1 MLLSKWV
8 EYTSETII
16 WGHIALYRSAMWLAY
31 CGHQVLA
38 VSLQVCK
45 VEYKVPNMG
54 QDRDGICRSWGQH
67 HYESFDGIYYYFPG
81 TCSYILAKDCHAT
94 EPQYTIW
101 VHNSRDCDGSVYSC
115 HRSLSLFFPNKDEIH
130 IIGHDVKKGG
140 IRLTLPLT
148 IGNVFME
155 RLADY
160 ILVKSTFGF
169 SLAWD
174 GSSGVYIKM
183 TEEHKGRP
191 CGLCGNYNDDGADD
205 LTTSYN
211 VQTEDTAHFGNS
223 WVVQLPSEAPCHPL
237 EEDFPGPCSSES
249 AMEDALE
256 KCTAILFFPFVSC
269 HENIDPNPYVAS
281 CASDL
286 CVSGDDDTFCRAVTE
301 YTRACSHAG
310 YPVRE
315 WRESFPACTD
325 GCEDSFVHRDC
336 ISCCPPTCTFERQ
349 CLGSNLHCLDGCY
362 CPDGLIMEN
371 GSCISVANCPCVY
384 HGTSYPLGYVLEQG
398 CSVCICSG
406 GLWNCT
412 ENNCTAECS
421 VTGHTHIPSFDGRI
435 FMLIGTCQ
443 YVLVKSWR
451 TTRFTLTLQNMPC
464 GEHLIS
470 WNRSGDD
477 DTFCRAVTEFTR
489 ACSHAGY
496 PVREWRESFPACTD
510 GCEDSFVHRDC
521 ISCCPPTC
529 TFERQC
535 LGSNLHC
542 LDGCYCPD
550 GLIMENGSCISVANC
565 PCVYHGTSYPL
576 GYVLEQGCSVCLCSS
591 FTLMSVLVQSLE
603 HSCIQSITLV
613 VDEDVSRQVTLTKDG
628 EVLIGVN
635 QAASLPYSDGD
646 VVVSKVTSLFTQ
658 LKTSFGLRVQ
668 FDRGGGRLYVQVES
682 SWEGGIVGLCGTF
695 NGNLRDDFLSPS
707 GMIEGTPQLHA
718 NAWKVSAA
726 CTSPVNIPIIDPCE
740 MNQQNVFY
748 ASQCDI
754 VNEGLFSP
762 CHSYVSP
769 SVYFQQCRYQACKCG
784 SNCLCTALA
793 HYAYIC
799 AKHKVFVNFRAHVS
813 ECGMVC
819 LGGMMYHSCTS
830 TCGKTC
836 LSLSNNEAC
845 DDDCAEGCNCV
856 EGLYYDEAR
865 QRCVAESQCHCYFMG
880 AVYQSGE
887 VFFSASGPC
896 LCRNGRMEC
905 APEEPEPDPG
915 ECPPGKTYFNCR
927 DHQPGQP
934 RTGIACEV
942 TCRNLMLNLTCPPAT
957 PCVRGCGC
965 PAGLVRHKQEC
976 YFPESC
982 PCAWLALEYLPG
994 EVVSTPC
1001 YKCVCHRGFFNCTHY
1016 PCPSV
1021 CTVYSDRH
1029 YHTFDGLEYDYV
1041 SDCQVYLVKSINGTE
1056 VSITAQNKD
1065 CYESGIICMKYL
1077 VIFVGLTKIYFT
1089 DNSGDPSSSSVIGK
1103 GYEFQLWKAGYYT
1116 VVHFP
1121 KQEITILWDKKTTV
1135 HIQAGPEWK
1144 GLLTGMCG
1152 NFDKNTVNDM
1162 TTASNMEVSNAQA
1175 LGDSW
1180 ALGQCESDYVVKRLC
1195 EGDLI
1200 RQPYAKRECAILY
1213 SDAFAS
1219 CHNVVDVTWFYKNC
1233 LTDTCNCNRGGDCEC
1248 LCTSI
1253 AAYAHKCCQQGVAVN
1268 WRSPTVCS
1276 YDCEFYNRELGDGP
1290 YIVYNSAYN
1299 DTVFGANLTSGEV
1312 FPLPKISAE
1321 GKVLFNFMIIAGLYK
1336 DRYSQLGDGPYI
1348 VYNSAYNDTV
1358 FGANL
1363 TSGEVFPLPKISA
1376 EGKVLFNFMI
1386 IAGLY
1391 KDRYSRLP
1399 VISFESAERPNYFLC
1414 ASEDGSLRLEQWSA
1428 SEKFRRQATYFHHQ
1442 GLGMAGYSSF
1452 ELYSQKGFFITL
1464 TRTAARALGYDYSE
1478 EFKHISSFTIEGII
1492 LPPTPTPYM
1501 FVTKSNRTTAA
1512 PTTTSA
1518 TTTDFMTPAVTETET
1533 SSTATSTTEHSTA
1546 ATTTS
1551 YATVMTTT
1559 ASTLVPLSP
1568 LSPVATLSTSASVST
1583 VQTSTVTE
1591 SPTTPPFLT
1600 TSRITSALPTLSSED
1615 TRMTSTMTFTSQP
1628 EVLTSEVGTTTQ
1640 APLSTVTSE
1649 VPLTSST
1656 LYTRATTTS
1665 EGTIYTSV
1673 STFSTEGPSTLQPTT
1688 VTEPFTTTALV
1699 TAATIVSSSTPYSV
1713 SSAVTETTPVTT
1725 GATTAA
1731 TTELPSSSTELKTT
1745 LSTVS
1750 ESQQTTTVQTADSG
1764 RTSPSLP
1771 DTTAFTTA
1779 TEVSTPALTST
1790 TVVPVPPFPLTSEVT
1805 HTSLPTSVP
1814 STVTETTPPGL
1825 VTGPITTALST
1836 TETPIEV
1843 ETSTQEVTTATLP
1856 STNTTLTDHATYSTV
1871 IPSILQPTSTCTPP
1885 YSYRVD
1891 ECSEYIC
1898 FNGHLMFH
1906 NASLQCRNNV
1916 SQPNCGILGM
1926 PVQINKDNCC
1936 PQWECPCRCSI
1947 ISDLRV
1953 ITFDGNNVALY
1964 DNGSYILVQLPRENI
1979 VAHIE
1984 KCPTSETPTGGTS
1997 GLCFKKLNI
2006 TTQSYKVLINRLE
2019 RKVSVNFINAH
2030 LPFTRQSLHIDD
2042 TGTMYVI
2049 NTPGGVSIQWYHST
2063 GIIVLQYSPPY
2074 NTTSGT
2080 RGLCGCC
2087 DGNPEDDL
2095 KLPNGTVIKNVEDI
2109 PVFLYSWMV
2118 HTSEET
2124 DYFRRVGDNCTTG
2137 NCTKC
2142 FQMLNQNPFTVCHDK
2157 GETHV
2162 EDPDFSSACGCT
2174 RYFCKKTD
2182 VCLFQGVTVLSPGQS
2197 VIQYFE
2203 RDLCYMVHCLQEMD
2217 PGSGFHAMDVATV
2230 NCSEKCG
2237 AHQVYVPSSDPHICC
2252 GSCKNVS
2259 CTFTNENG
2267 TIDLYRAGSTWVSN
2281 CTRFD
2286 CVESAVG
2293 AVVLGSGVVCPPF
2306 NDTECMQNGGTVQ
2319 SYIDGCCKLYN
2330 SCFTK
2335 VSIPLKL
2342 SWVTCITGGMKHR
2355 CQMDK
2360 AALLLLLLEY
2370 FLQVAHFSKY
2380 GLQDSD
2386 EEDEV
2391 PPTKTDAKKLKTAPV
2406 LLPGQQQPPPA
2417 QEMALNGKLT
2427 PLPPGWVPFKSSC
2440 YKTGKGIEQWSAA
2453 QKSCELSLQRAHL
2466 ADIET
2471 EEEYLFIS
2479 SYLKTF
2485 NHVIM
2490 LWIGLNDKQN
2500 EVSSCYKTGKGIEQ
2514 WSAAQK
2520 SCALSLQRAHLADI
2534 ETEEEYLFISS
2545 YLKTFNHVIM
2555 LWTGLNDKQTEGEL
2569 RWTDGSAY
2577 NLGNVMTSYLP
2588 HNETDCYALQM
2599 NATGPNYFFTGFFC
2613 YIPLLYLCEYEFPSA
2628 PEHFGFQLE
2637 DVKETEVSFIWSG
2650 LQDWMEALVKSDVII
2665 QYQMKFSRVK
2675 RQSRILPSNITRM
2688 TISGLSPGNL
2698 YLFSLTVTSAGG
2710 ASITLG
2716 PILSAETRP
2725 NPPLNA
2731 TVKTITSREIP
2742 LYWTAPDKSQGAS
2755 FDHYL
2760 ISYVDVQTNTKETLV
2775 VENYKTSAVIPSIK
2789 PYHPYRISIQ
2799 TVAAAGSGSCVDASI
2814 SVITAVSPPK
2824 SVSINLEDVGEEN
2837 VTLQWD
2843 PPQEQIDEYYIL
2855 VRSVTIGG
2863 DSTNYSVNN
2872 SNSFELSML
2881 TPGMT
2886 YEIGVAAVRNGNM
2899 SELKT
2904 VQQTLRPKRVQIVV
2918 PYELN
2923 THSVVLYV
2931 QNPLAGIYDG
2941 INVTYKEGSQR
2952 TPVSVGGDT
2961 ITIENLTPGTAY
2973 DFFVYTTSLNMAS
2986 AAYQVPAVKTC
2997 LAPPTNVR
3005 EGNTSETS
3013 VEIVWD
3019 RAEGRLQNYEAIC
3032 VNCAP
3037 TFMVQKVYQER
3048 AVFTHLVPG
3057 KMYTFSIRSEKEKY
3071 KDSIQVF
3078 QKIQTVPSQ
3087 VERLNHSKS
3096 SDTIAVSWT
3105 QAQHIFDGYIVSITN
3120 GSFHKEKTLST
3131 KEPRTNEFGSL
3142 SPGSS
3147 YIINVVTTSGQKR
3160 SIPAIISVTTSTDLV
3175 PGSVYNITVQRVSEG
3190 VNGVPAFV
3198 TVTTVPERPQELQVM
3213 NTSSS
3218 SFSLR
3223 WRTPYGHVD
3232 RYQVDLI
3239 PDQGFVTVTELG
3251 GGELQVAAEN
3261 SAGSGLFSSSILFKT
3276 AESVPGL
3283 VTNLTASA
3291 YNHTT
3296 VKVTWFLPRRPN
3308 GLITKFLINVKHARS
3323 GQLERKFE
3331 INAEEIMKGTLPNCH
3346 DDAEFYSGST
3356 PSPSTSSA
3364 SPPLTSAFS
3373 SMTASALPA
3382 QFSWTKPIALT
3393 VEQLKSYTAYVFEV
3407 SAFTNEGE
3415 GLIASYMVRMPESVP
3430 EDPPQSIAMWNITSK
3445 SFTISWDP
3453 PTVQTGK
3460 FNYRIELYG
3469 PSGHIF
3475 DNSTRDLKFTYSG
3488 LTPYT
3493 TYTVFVGAETFAG
3506 PGPKTNVTL
3515 VTPAEAP
3522 SAVNGL
3528 KALAVDS
3535 TSVKL
3540 SWKSPLR
3547 PNGIITQYR
3556 ILVFR
3561 KPPGILVQNI
3571 TLTGKTEDLNDTTLV
3586 NDAESTSVLVTN
3598 LSAEQMSHVIKTL
3611 IPFTEYM
3618 FSVAASTDVGE
3629 GPSTNIIVKTREQV
3643 PSSVQG
3649 VYYQNITSTSILV
3662 SWKPPTNPNGKITH
3676 FTVYGMELLTKEAF
3690 HKVTNETSIII
3701 SGLKKYTE
3709 YKLRVAA
3716 STGVGESSLSEEDDI
3731 FARTME
3737 DAESTSVLVTNLSAE
3752 QMSHVIKTLIPFTE
3766 YMFSVA
3772 ASTDVGE
3779 GPSTNIIVKTREQVP
3794 SSVQGVYYQNI
3805 TSTSILVSWEPP
3817 TNPNGKITH
3826 FTVYG
3831 MELLT
3836 KEAFHKVTNETSII
3850 ISGLKKYTEY
3860 KLRVAA
3866 STGVGESS
3874 LSEEDDIFART
3885 MEDAPFYLQGH
3896 ISHINIHSTSIPVLW
3911 TPSSNP
3917 NEIIHLDTIYYSN
3930 SSGVYIQVIAWDLA
3944 FLASTLKPNGLVTKY
3959 QLSVDNNQTYQ
3970 VFHTEV
3976 SVVSVSH
3983 NGLRPFTSYGIII
3996 STCTSKGPGP
4006 SYSIKVTTAEDSG
4019 SVHNLTYQNLS
4030 STTVNVSWFPP
4041 TSPNGKLFYHVS
4053 LWSPQMVIPISEVTT
4068 NKTDLLIE
4076 DLQKYTGYIL
4086 KVTPATAAGFS
4097 ENTTATL
4104 YIRTDEDTPE
4114 TPPVIT
4120 TYKNLTASSIQL
4132 FWNPPAHPNGNILSY
4147 NLLIHGPTG
4156 NNSSSTSNTSL
4167 ILSDLLPS
4175 TTYNVSI
4182 NAETSKGPGPS
4193 ATQLLYTDE
4202 TEPSTSP
4209 QNLVMVNHT
4218 ADTVWL
4224 RWDPSPEPNGVVQIY
4239 SFKIFENNSQTMS
4252 YKNTSG
4258 LFTDAQLTGFKPHSV
4273 YLISVSAFTKAGNGN
4288 LFSNSVS
4295 FSTNQS
4301 VPDAVQNLHC
4311 IGTSWQ
4317 SVLIQWDP
4325 PTNSNGIITHYI
4337 VQFGGDAQEL
4347 KPTDHVYTVRGLL
4360 ANTTYTFR
4368 VIAATSAGIGKDQ
4381 TCFAET
4387 LPESVPSAPKDL
4399 NITKIQS
4406 SSVTLSWTRPDV
4418 VPGYL
4423 QNYRVVG
4430 QLLSMLCNN
4439 WNTSGCIENKVIQY
4453 VSGTDDSLETSIY
4466 SLLKFRRY
4474 RFSVAASTNAGYG
4487 NSTDWISTNTL
4498 PGNPDTPPQN
4508 VTAVS
4513 RSYHAIA
4520 ISWRAPEVV
4529 TGPTAYLI
4537 DVTSVDSQDYNR
4549 TFMKRDEESKN
4560 IELSDLTPFT
4570 RYSVIVIA
4578 FTGDVDEARIYGK
4591 ASAPVIVI
4599 TLQDTPKDPP
4609 KNVTLQK
4616 IPDDVTKVYVM
4627 FSPPSEPNGDI
4638 QFYRAVVCKEEDPTD
4653 IEILDLRIIEN
4664 NTDTLTAV
4672 IEGLKGG
4679 HTYNISVYAV
4689 NGAGPGPKTE
4699 LKITMDIQAPPESSM
4714 IPVPAYDKHGAA
4726 IVTARTMTIQMPVCF
4741 FSDSHG
4747 PIEKIQ
4753 VIIAEAKVRNDG
4765 NITTWKDAYFNK
4777 PRPYFSNKG
4786 FENPPC
4792 TERMKRQTI
4801 SVGTYVLGAE
4811 DTCMSEG
4818 NEARFCNGPLKPKKD
4833 YVFKF
4838 RATNFKGQYTDS
4850 VYSKIVTTAG
4860 EGLSSRTVEIILAVA
4875 LCVLSVILLGAAIYA
4890 FARIRQKQ
4898 KEGGTYSP
4906 RDAETIDTK
4915 FKLDQLITVAD
4926 LELKEEKLTRYSSF
4940 FFRRKEIFVI
4950 QPVNK
4955 KSFLQHVEDLCA
4967 NDNVKFQEEFSELP
4981 KLLQDLATSD
4991 ADLPWNRS
4999 KNRFTNIK
5007 PYNNNRVKLISEA
5020 GVPGSDYINASYMSG
5035 YLCPNEFIATQGP
5048 LPGTV
5053 ADFWRM
5059 IWETRTRTIA
5069 MLTQCFEKGRIRCH
5083 QYWPEDN
5090 KPVTVFGDIVITKL
5104 TEDVHPDWTIRDL
5117 KVERHGDCMVVRHF
5131 NFTSWPEHGVPESS
5145 TALIHFVKLIRV
5157 NRAHDNTTIA
5167 VHCSCISSG
5176 FKAHLRTL
5184 EKQLNSHTKNK
5195 QAAEKTEPTLQ
5206 GLHHDTLAKE
5216 FQDTE
5221 GIPYKQAAE
5230 KTKPTL
5236 QGLHHDTLAKEF
5248 QDTEGIPYKQAAEK
5262 TEPTLQGLHH
5272 DTLAK
5277 EFQDTEG
5284 IPYKQAAEKTKP
5296 TLQGLHHDTLAKE
5309 FHYTEG
5315 IPFLISQRLRTIL

>member
-1 MLLSKWV
+1 MIPWTVVLFYLLLLFQASCNCLNGGWCT
-8 EYTSETII
+8 EGGLCDCNELQAHGDRCQII
-16 WGHIALYRSAMWLAY
+16 
-31 CGHQVLA
+31 
-38 VSLQVCK
+38 
-45 VEYKVPNMG
+45 PNMG

-101 VHNSRDCDGSVYSC
+101 VHNSRDCEGSVYSC
-115 HRSLSLFFPNKDEIH
+115 HRSLSLFFPNEAEIH
-130 IIGHDVKKGG
+130 VIGHEVKKGN

-223 WVVQLPSEAPCHPL
+223 WVVQLPSEAPCQPL

-286 CVSGDDDTFCRAVTE
+286 CVSEDDDTFCRAVTE

-325 GCEDSFVHRDC
+325 GCDNSFVHRDC
-336 ISCCPPTCTFERQ
+336 ISCCPPTCTFERE

-362 CPDGLIMEN
+362 CP
-371 GSCISVANCPCVY
+371 
-384 HGTSYPLGYVLEQG
+384 
-398 CSVCICSG
+398 
-406 GLWNCT
+406 
-412 ENNCTAECS
+412 
-421 VTGHTHIPSFDGRI
+421 
-435 FMLIGTCQ
+435 
-443 YVLVKSWR
+443 
-451 TTRFTLTLQNMPC
+451 
-464 GEHLIS
+464 
-470 WNRSGDD
+470 
-477 DTFCRAVTEFTR
+477 
-489 ACSHAGY
+489 
-496 PVREWRESFPACTD
+496 
-510 GCEDSFVHRDC
+510 
-521 ISCCPPTC
+521 
-529 TFERQC
+529 
-535 LGSNLHC
+535 
-542 LDGCYCPD
+542 
-550 GLIMENGSCISVANC
+550 
-565 PCVYHGTSYPL
+565 
-576 GYVLEQGCSVCLCSS
+576 
-591 FTLMSVLVQSLE
+591 
-603 HSCIQSITLV
+603 
-613 VDEDVSRQVTLTKDG
+613 
-628 EVLIGVN
+628 
-635 QAASLPYSDGD
+635 DGD

-754 VNEGLFSP
+754 INEGLFSP

-845 DDDCAEGCNCV
+845 DDDCAEGCNCA

-865 QRCVAESQCHCYFMG
+865 QRCVAD
-880 AVYQSGE
+880 
-887 VFFSASGPC
+887 

-1041 SDCQVYLVKSINGTE
+1041 SDCQVYLVKSISGTE

-1077 VIFVGLTKIYFT
+1077 VIFVGLTKIYFI

-1103 GYEFQLWKAGYYT
+1103 GYEFQLWKAGYYTVVHFPKQEITILWDKKTTVHIQAGPEWKEFQLWKAGYYT

-1180 ALGQCESDYVVKRLC
+1180 ALGQCESDYVVKRPC

-1276 YDCEFYNRELGDGP
+1276 YDCEYYNRELGDGP

-1312 FPLPKISAE
+1312 FPLP
-1321 GKVLFNFMIIAGLYK
+1321 
-1336 DRYSQLGDGPYI
+1336 R
-1348 VYNSAYNDTV
+1348 
-1358 FGANL
+1358 
-1363 TSGEVFPLPKISA
+1363 ISA

-1391 KDRYSRLP
+1391 KDRYSRGYDNMFFTGLP

-1478 EFKHISSFTIEGII
+1478 EFKHISSFTIEDSSTVIPYRMMCEWRYHSCASPCVKTCSDPDAIECQFLPLVEGCFPHCPKSMILDEVTRRCVYPEDCII

-1518 TTTDFMTPAVTETET
+1518 TTTAFTTPTVTETET
-1533 SSTATSTTEHSTA
+1533 TSTATSTTEHSTA

-1568 LSPVATLSTSASVST
+1568 LTPVATLSTSPSVST

-1600 TSRITSALPTLSSED
+1600 TSRITSALSTLSSED
-1615 TRMTSTMTFTSQP
+1615 TRMTSTMTITSQP
-1628 EVLTSEVGTTTQ
+1628 EVLTTEVGTTTQ

-1649 VPLTSST
+1649 VPPTS
-1656 LYTRATTTS
+1656 RATTTS
-1665 EGTIYTSV
+1665 EGTVYTSV
-1673 STFSTEGPSTLQPTT
+1673 SIFSTKGPSTLQPTI

-1699 TAATIVSSSTPYSV
+1699 TAATSVSSPTPYSM

-1771 DTTAFTTA
+1771 DTTAFMTT

-1805 HTSLPTSVP
+1805 HTSLATSVP

-1825 VTGPITTALST
+1825 FTGSITTALST

-1843 ETSTQEVTTATLP
+1843 ETSTQMVTTATPP

-1906 NASLQCRNNV
+1906 NASLQCQNNV

-1964 DNGSYILVQLPRENI
+1964 DNGSYILVHLPRENI

-2006 TTQSYKVLINRLE
+2006 TTHSYKVLINRLE
-2019 RKVSVNFINAH
+2019 RKVSVNFINAR

-2157 GETHV
+2157 VSPEQFCDKIWAGDLHYKNHECDFLAAYVAICYTHNICTNWRTPEFCPLKCPPGKEYQACVSTCKTKTCQNREYYEESTCSYIREECVCKSGTILHRADSAFCVTEEQCVCTDNEGGPRAPGEVWKGSSKGCCMYKCMENGSIIAVEPECSEVPSPICEREGEYVIDVIEEGACCPKKICECNLTICDNEVPACENGNKLMIGYSTISCCPDYRCECDSLACPTATPPECREDQFLVEVREDKSCCYSYLCVCESCIDPIPLCSEGEILAVDLNTTHHCCPQYQCVCDVNLCPVAHADCTPGTVLVKKSITGQCCPEWECECSCQNNSVPFCQVGETHV

-2174 RYFCKKTD
+2174 RYFCSK
-2182 VCLFQGVTVLSPGQS
+2182 FAGGGGQS
-2197 VIQYFE
+2197 LPFK
-2203 RDLCYMVHCLQEMD
+2203 LH
-2217 PGSGFHAMDVATV
+2217 
-2230 NCSEKCG
+2230 
-2237 AHQVYVPSSDPHICC
+2237 HQVYVPSSDPHICC

-2306 NDTECMQNGGTVQ
+2306 NDTECVQNGGTVQ
-2319 SYIDGCCKLYN
+2319 SYIDGCCKTCKDDGRTCKKVTIRTTIRKDDCRSSTPVTVTSCDGKCPSATIFNFNINSHARFCKCCRESGLETRTVQLYCSRN
-2330 SCFTK
+2330 STLVDYVF
-2335 VSIPLKL
+2335 
-2342 SWVTCITGGMKHR
+2342 
-2355 CQMDK
+2355 Q
-2360 AALLLLLLEY
+2360 E
-2370 FLQVAHFSKY
+2370 
-2380 GLQDSD
+2380 
-2386 EEDEV
+2386 
-2391 PPTKTDAKKLKTAPV
+2391 PTDCTSSCP
-2406 LLPGQQQPPPA
+2406 Q
-2417 QEMALNGKLT
+2417 
-2427 PLPPGWVPFKSSC
+2427 GWVPFKSSC

-2485 NHVIM
+2485 NHMIM
-2490 LWIGLNDKQN
+2490 LWI
-2500 EVSSCYKTGKGIEQ
+2500 
-2514 WSAAQK
+2514 
-2520 SCALSLQRAHLADI
+2520 
-2534 ETEEEYLFISS
+2534 
-2545 YLKTFNHVIM
+2545 
-2555 LWTGLNDKQTEGEL
+2555 GLNDKQTEGEL

-2577 NLGNVMTSYLP
+2577 NLGNVMTSNLP

-2613 YIPLLYLCEYEFPSA
+2613 YIPLPYLCEYE
-2628 PEHFGFQLE
+2628 
-2637 DVKETEVSFIWSG
+2637 W
-2650 LQDWMEALVKSDVII
+2650 
-2665 QYQMKFSRVK
+2665 
-2675 RQSRILPSNITRM
+2675 
-2688 TISGLSPGNL
+2688 
-2698 YLFSLTVTSAGG
+2698 
-2710 ASITLG
+2710 
-2716 PILSAETRP
+2716 P

-2731 TVKTITSREIP
+2731 AVKTITSREIP
-2742 LYWTAPDKSQGAS
+2742 LYWTAPDKSQDAS

-2760 ISYVDVQTNTKETLV
+2760 ISYVDVQTNKKETLV

-2799 TVAAAGSGSCVDASI
+2799 TVTAAGSGSCVDASI
-2814 SVITAVSPPK
+2814 SVITGVSPPN
-2824 SVSINLEDVGEEN
+2824 SVSIYLEDVGEEN

-2863 DSTNYSVNN
+2863 DSKNYSVNN

-2904 VQQTLRPKRVQIVV
+2904 IQQTLRPKRVQIVV

-2931 QNPLAGIYDG
+2931 QKPHAGIYDG

-2973 DFFVYTTSLNMAS
+2973 DFFVYTTSVNMAS
-2986 AAYQVPAVKTC
+2986 AAYQVPAVKTYPD
-2997 LAPPTNVR
+2997 PPLDVQFIEQDEN
-3005 EGNTSETS
+3005 S
-3013 VEIVWD
+3013 VYVSWKQP
-3019 RAEGRLQNYEAIC
+3019 RG
-3032 VNCAP
+3032 
-3037 TFMVQKVYQER
+3037 
-3048 AVFTHLVPG
+3048 LVDG
-3057 KMYTFSIRSEKEKY
+3057 Y
-3071 KDSIQVF
+3071 KDW
-3078 QKIQTVPSQ
+3078 
-3087 VERLNHSKS
+3087 LNY
-3096 SDTIAVSWT
+3096 TA
-3105 QAQHIFDGYIVSITN
+3105 
-3120 GSFHKEKTLST
+3120 
-3131 KEPRTNEFGSL
+3131 
-3142 SPGSS
+3142 
-3147 YIINVVTTSGQKR
+3147 
-3160 SIPAIISVTTSTDLV
+3160 TDLV

-3356 PSPSTSSA
+3356 PSPATSSA

-3382 QFSWTKPIALT
+3382 QFSWTKPITLI

-3430 EDPPQSIAMWNITSK
+3430 EDPPQSIAMWNISSK

-3522 SAVNGL
+3522 SAVNDL

-3540 SWKSPLR
+3540 SWKSPLQ

-3571 TLTGKTEDLNDTTLV
+3571 TLTGKTEDLNDSTLV

-3611 IPFTEYM
+3611 IPFTEYV

-3629 GPSTNIIVKTREQV
+3629 GPSTNISVKTREQV

-3716 STGVGESSLSEEDDI
+3716 STSVGESSLSEEDDI

-3737 DAESTSVLVTNLSAE
+3737 DEPESAPQNLTVQHVTASTAVISWLPPEKPNGIITYYKVTYAVDTDFHTENSTTTTVTLQNLKPHSVYNISIRAYTKYGHGNQTSSVLKV
-3752 QMSHVIKTLIPFTE
+3752 
-3766 YMFSVA
+3766 
-3772 ASTDVGE
+3772 
-3779 GPSTNIIVKTREQVP
+3779 
-3794 SSVQGVYYQNI
+3794 
-3805 TSTSILVSWEPP
+3805 
-3817 TNPNGKITH
+3817 
-3826 FTVYG
+3826 
-3831 MELLT
+3831 LT
-3836 KEAFHKVTNETSII
+3836 
-3850 ISGLKKYTEY
+3850 G
-3860 KLRVAA
+3860 
-3866 STGVGESS
+3866 
-3874 LSEEDDIFART
+3874 
-3885 MEDAPFYLQGH
+3885 EDAPG
-3896 ISHINIHSTSIPVLW
+3896 SP
-3911 TPSSNP
+3911 
-3917 NEIIHLDTIYYSN
+3917 
-3930 SSGVYIQVIAWDLA
+3930 
-3944 FLASTLKPNGLVTKY
+3944 
-3959 QLSVDNNQTYQ
+3959 
-3970 VFHTEV
+3970 
-3976 SVVSVSH
+3976 
-3983 NGLRPFTSYGIII
+3983 PF
-3996 STCTSKGPGP
+3996 
-4006 SYSIKVTTAEDSG
+4006 
-4019 SVHNLTYQNLS
+4019 NLTYESIS
-4030 STTVNVSWFPP
+4030 STKVEVSWISPLHANGIILSYTIEYWNASHSLNISSNRTTAILSNLRKYTQYWVTVSANTKFGNGNQ
-4041 TSPNGKLFYHVS
+4041 TSDILNVTTLED
-4053 LWSPQMVIPISEVTT
+4053 EVTT

-4104 YIRTDEDTPE
+4104 YITTDEDTPE

-4132 FWNPPAHPNGNILSY
+4132 FWNPPAQPNGNILLY
-4147 NLLIHGPTG
+4147 NLVIHGPTG
-4156 NNSSSTSNTSL
+4156 TNSSSTSHTSL
-4167 ILSDLLPS
+4167 ILSGLLPS

-4202 TEPSTSP
+4202 TEPSASP

-4239 SFKIFENNSQTMS
+4239 SFKIFENNSQTIS

-4301 VPDAVQNLHC
+4301 VP
-4311 IGTSWQ
+4311 
-4317 SVLIQWDP
+4317 
-4325 PTNSNGIITHYI
+4325 
-4337 VQFGGDAQEL
+4337 
-4347 KPTDHVYTVRGLL
+4347 
-4360 ANTTYTFR
+4360 
-4368 VIAATSAGIGKDQ
+4368 
-4381 TCFAET
+4381 
-4387 LPESVPSAPKDL
+4387 SAPKDL

-4423 QNYRVVG
+4423 QNYRIVG

-4439 WNTSGCIENKVIQY
+4439 WNTSGCIENKVVQY

-4513 RSYHAIA
+4513 RSYHTID

-4529 TGPTAYLI
+4529 AGPTAYLI

-4560 IELSDLTPFT
+4560 IELSDLTQFT

-4578 FTGDVDEARIYGK
+4578 FTGDVNEARIYGK
-4591 ASAPVIVI
+4591 ASAPVIVT

-4638 QFYRAVVCKEEDPTD
+4638 QFYRAVVYKEEDPTD

-4664 NTDTLTAV
+4664 NTDSLTAV

-4726 IVTARTMTIQMPVCF
+4726 IITARTMTIQMPVCF

-4792 TERMKRQTI
+4792 TERMKRQTT

-4818 NEARFCNGPLKPKKD
+4818 NEEQFCNGPLKPKKD

-4955 KSFLQHVEDLCA
+4955 KSFLQHVEDLCS

-5020 GVPGSDYINASYMSG
+5020 GVPGSDYINASYVSAQYMFLHQCALDLLSSKG
-5035 YLCPNEFIATQGP
+5035 NSQSIWFVNYSALEKMDSLEAMEGLEVVRAALECNSPVWSHRNSYYSHELQNVFPSERGP
-5048 LPGTV
+5048 AVSSLECLSSIVDRLSSSNQCGLAVRDSSSALSPTSTDSLPSTPGTPP
-5053 ADFWRM
+5053 
-5059 IWETRTRTIA
+5059 T
-5069 MLTQCFEKGRIRCH
+5069 
-5083 QYWPEDN
+5083 
-5090 KPVTVFGDIVITKL
+5090 KPVYHVL
-5104 TEDVHPDWTIRDL
+5104 
-5117 KVERHGDCMVVRHF
+5117 
-5131 NFTSWPEHGVPESS
+5131 
-5145 TALIHFVKLIRV
+5145 
-5157 NRAHDNTTIA
+5157 
-5167 VHCSCISSG
+5167 
-5176 FKAHLRTL
+5176 
-5184 EKQLNSHTKNK
+5184 
-5195 QAAEKTEPTLQ
+5195 
-5206 GLHHDTLAKE
+5206 
-5216 FQDTE
+5216 
-5221 GIPYKQAAE
+5221 
-5230 KTKPTL
+5230 
-5236 QGLHHDTLAKEF
+5236 
-5248 QDTEGIPYKQAAEK
+5248 
-5262 TEPTLQGLHH
+5262 
-5272 DTLAK
+5272 
-5277 EFQDTEG
+5277 
-5284 IPYKQAAEKTKP
+5284 
-5296 TLQGLHHDTLAKE
+5296 
-5309 FHYTEG
+5309 
-5315 IPFLISQRLRTIL
+5315 